1 MTRPTRFCRVAW
13 IVDDM
18 DATVAQFR
26 DLFGLSMRF
35 GPIAPDI
42 IKAGIDEHGFEPI
55 QLFVPAAELPFMQ
68 GLPYPLVE
76 VAVGQQI
83 DQQFGFAAIVG
94 VECPA
99 RIAGRLGDALDRR
112 RRHPAARKF
121 CLGRA
126 TQPFARLLLRS
137 LAAQSRHSL
146 LPYTLDSGYID
157 VFEESMSAM

>member
-1 MTRPTRFCRVAW
+1 MTRPTPFCRVAW

-55 QLFVPAAELPFMQ
+55 QLYVPAADLPFMN

-76 VAVGQQI
+76 VALAVDDCEEPIGCWPPT
-83 DQQFGFAAIVG
+83 
-94 VECPA
+94 ESCPRSPA
-99 RIAGRLGDALDRR
+99 RCPGRTRR
-112 RRHPAARKF
+112 N
-121 CLGRA
+121 
-126 TQPFARLLLRS
+126 TSLRM
-137 LAAQSRHSL
+137 
-146 LPYTLDSGYID
+146 DSAE
-157 VFEESMSAM
+157 FR